1 MLDTLIIRARHI
13 LRVAIAFVPW
23 LIAMYLFYWLNYSEN
38 WTSETGH
45 RGKLSVV
52 ILAVGMGV
60 SFLVHSYFVGRERK

>member
-1 MLDTLIIRARHI
+1 MLDTLINRTRHI

-38 WTSETGH
+38 WTSATAH